1 MRLVKL
7 SVQRFQCIESADV
20 EFGPGL
26 NVLYGPNDLGK
37 SSLAWAIRAVLLLQ
51 HNSSHHERFVSWYGD
66 GEPRVSLTFTDA
78 DERYW
83 KVTKTFGGSAGRS
96 VLETSKDGLTFTG
109 DTNGRQVDEKLRKLL
124 GWGIQ
129 APGGAGAGR
138 GFPDSFLAQ
147 VLLSEQDSVRKVL
160 FDTSL
165 TKDADESGRRR
176 LTEALGALAQDP
188 MFKAVLDD
196 AQGNVDR
203 AFTATG
209 RKKKSAGSPF
219 IEVAARIKI
228 MQEERDEL
236 EAKVRE
242 TAAAEARIRELI
254 ELRDVTA
261 RELAESRATLAEH
274 QASLLVAKR
283 RRVLEQKI
291 GEHKATLQTGDG
303 LRRDMEW
310 AQVAVE
316 DLERQIVAGAPR
328 VQELT
333 ATAAQHA
340 AARDVAR
347 QKLDLITHED
357 GAADRQ
363 QADVRE
369 QQRTAQEQLHDSER
383 ALERATEEKRAAK
396 TAAEGVTAATA
407 AISPLATTSQA
418 ADAALAAATDNEAR
432 ALKSLEDAKQ
442 RLRDATSGDKAQAR
456 ELRRTELENRR
467 LTRAADRTRVVALQR
482 QVADAK
488 EAAVRAT
495 TGQAACVSL
504 AHELAAARAA
514 VSSSEK
520 AVETL
525 GTSLEATQ
533 RMLAVGR
540 LRAARAEVAAASE
553 ASARASRERTQAASL
568 RAEESSLRATVRDN
582 LPPSTHVAELRR
594 LAEDLRV
601 AEASLGGG
609 MSITIRPRRELTITA
624 TVDGASAVPRTTH
637 DPVSLSASRAIAI
650 AIDDLVDV
658 EITAGEEAVRTR
670 AATLRARWAAE
681 GASLLRV
688 QGVESIEA
696 LEALLAEA
704 EVTRRAADDR
714 RRDAEAADHRAMQS
728 SINIDLDALAA
739 RVVELEQSLGSADVV
754 ALGSSLDKFG
764 TTWDAALQKLAAS
777 TTADRGTLV
786 AKLDGQRQQVTRS
799 EARLESEMPAA
810 AALQE
815 EATRR
820 QAELGDALPELE
832 ARTQAELDGV
842 DRDLTDIEQQL
853 VMLSGGATEDA
864 AARVEVEAA
873 EKAVGAAVDERKR
886 RGVASQ
892 HARDALAKAEARRDL
907 ARTQARELD
916 RDGVWTTALD
926 TGATLELTRWIDLR
940 DQAELRR
947 DGLKQTCTA
956 LQQKLDDLVRVRNL
970 AIQAA
975 RDAAKLADDA
985 AVKSQASVTELTD
998 KQQRLQN
1005 DVNTQRLGVANLKT
1019 QLAGAHLE
1027 LARTAIAELQNE
1039 LDALGADT
1047 DIDEGDV
1054 DLQELHTNRLDK
1066 RLRETE
1072 YDLSRARGALE
1083 QVGGAIVR
1091 ERQLELTKAIERET
1105 RREHEIEVEYDAW
1118 KLLVDTLRE
1127 TESTEG
1133 AHLGRALAVPVS
1145 KRFRELTG
1153 GLYGSFELGAHL
1165 EDAALQVAGEVRDI
1179 SALSAGTQDQLATL
1193 LRLCVAEQLRTGIVL
1208 DDHLSQSDPARV
1220 SWFNSM
1226 LRTAAHQ
1233 IQIVF
1238 ITCRPLEVL
1247 TESEMPA
1254 VAEDMK
1260 ASAAGQLR
1268 AIDMTKVIRRFAAG
1282 AGVPQPGSAMRQ
1294 DNVPAARQRGPS
1306 HE

>member
-7 SVQRFQCIESADV
+7 SVQRFQCIESADL
-20 EFGPGL
+20 ELGPGL

-51 HNSSHHERFVSWYGD
+51 HNSSHHDRFVSWYGD

-78 DERYW
+78 DDRYW
-83 KVTKTFGGSAGRS
+83 RVTKTFGGSAGRS
-96 VLETSKDGLTFTG
+96 MLETSKDGRTFTA

-138 GFPDSFLAQ
+138 GFPDSFLVQ
-147 VLLSEQDSVRKVL
+147 VLLSEQDNVRKVL

-196 AQGNVDR
+196 AQSNVDR

-219 IEVAARIKI
+219 IEVAARIKT

-261 RELAESRATLAEH
+261 RELVESRATLAEH
-274 QASLLVAKR
+274 QASLVVAKR
-283 RRVLEQKI
+283 RDVLQQQI
-291 GEHKATLQTGDG
+291 GEHKAKLQAGDG
-303 LRRDMEW
+303 LQRDIER
-310 AQVAVE
+310 AQAAIE
-316 DLERQIVAGAPR
+316 NLDKQIVLGATR

-333 ATAAQHA
+333 ATAVRHA
-340 AARDVAR
+340 AARDAAR
-347 QKLDLITHED
+347 QKLDAITHED

-363 QADVRE
+363 HAEIRE
-369 QQRTAQEQLHDSER
+369 QQRIAQEQLHDGER
-383 ALERATEEKRAAK
+383 ALERATEGKRVAKAA
-396 TAAEGVTAATA
+396 ADAVASAT
-407 AISPLATTSQA
+407 LATTPLSTTSRA
-418 ADAALAAATDNEAR
+418 AEAALIAATDVEAR

-442 RLRDATSGDKAQAR
+442 HLRDATSGDKAQAR

-467 LTRAADRTRVVALQR
+467 LNRAADRSRIVALQR
-482 QVADAK
+482 QVAEAK
-488 EAAVRAT
+488 EAADRAT
-495 TGQAACVSL
+495 TAQAACAGLSK
-504 AHELAAARAA
+504 ELVTARAA
-514 VSSSEK
+514 VTSSE
-520 AVETL
+520 AALETL
-525 GTSLEATQ
+525 DAAVDATQ
-533 RMLAVGR
+533 RLFRTGR
-540 LRAARAEVAAASE
+540 FRAARAESAAAAE
-553 ASARASRERTQAASL
+553 ASARASHERGQAESL
-568 RAEESSLRATVRDN
+568 RAEESRLRATLRDN
-582 LPPSTHVAELRR
+582 LPPSTQVAELRR

-609 MSITIRPRRELTITA
+609 MSITIRPRRELTVTA
-624 TVDGASAVPRTTH
+624 SVDGTSAAPRTSRELVTF
-637 DPVSLSASRAIAI
+637 SASRALSIE
-650 AIDDLVDV
+650 IDDLVDL

-670 AATLRARWAAE
+670 AAALRARWAGE
-681 GASLLRV
+681 GASLLRM

-714 RRDAEAADHRAMQS
+714 RRDAEAADQRAMQS
-728 SINIDLDALAA
+728 SSNVDQEALAA
-739 RVVELEQSLGSADVV
+739 RVVELEQSLDGADVV
-754 ALGSSLDKFG
+754 ALGSQLDKLG
-764 TTWDAALQKLAAS
+764 TNWEAALQKQVAS
-777 TTADRGTLV
+777 MTADRAKLV
-786 AKLDGQRQQVTRS
+786 TKLDGERQQVARS
-799 EARLESEMPAA
+799 ETRLESETPAA
-810 AALQE
+810 ATLRD

-820 QAELGDALPELE
+820 QAELGDALPALDT
-832 ARTQAELDGV
+832 RTQAELDGV
-842 DRDLTDIEQQL
+842 DRDLTDIEHQL
-853 VMLSGGATEDA
+853 VTLSGGATEDA
-864 AARVEVEAA
+864 TARAEVEVA
-873 EKAVGAAVDERKR
+873 EKALGAAVEERKR
-886 RGVASQ
+886 KGVATQ
-892 HARDALAKAEARRDL
+892 QARDALVQAEARREV

-916 RDGVWTTALD
+916 RDGVWIDALD
-926 TGATLELTRWIDLR
+926 TGAPLELTRWNEVR
-940 DQAELRR
+940 DQAQLRR

-956 LQQKLDDLVRVRNL
+956 LQEKLDELVRVRNL

-975 RDAAKLADDA
+975 RDAVKQADDA
-985 AVKSQASVTELTD
+985 AVKSQASATELTE
-998 KQQRLQN
+998 KHQHLQSG
-1005 DVNTQRLGVANLKT
+1005 VNTQRLGVAELKT

-1027 LARTAIAELQNE
+1027 LARTAIAELQKE
-1039 LDALGADT
+1039 LDALGADM
-1047 DIDEGDV
+1047 DVDEGDV
-1054 DLQELHTNRLDK
+1054 ELQELHTKRLDNRLH
-1066 RLRETE
+1066 ETE
-1072 YDLSRARGALE
+1072 DDLARARGALE

-1091 ERQLELTKAIERET
+1091 ERQQELTKAIDRET

-1153 GLYGSFELGAHL
+1153 GRYGSFELGAHL
-1165 EDAALQVAGEVRDI
+1165 EDAALQVAGEVRSI

-1220 SWFNSM
+1220 SWFNSI

-1247 TESEMPA
+1247 TENEIPA
-1254 VAEDMK
+1254 LTEDMK
-1260 ASAAGQLR
+1260 SSAAGQLR
-1268 AIDMTKVIRRFAAG
+1268 AIDLTKVIRRFAAEAG
-1282 AGVPQPGSAMRQ
+1282 APQPGSAPRRAG
-1294 DNVPAARQRGPS
+1294 VPSGPT
-1306 HE
+1306 ERT